1 MDYAYGYVERR
12 KRYYDGHGRESMTI
26 VVRSNRVD
34 QLISFSTL
42 RNFKLMTHHLTF
54 SLLTKH
60 IFLFQSKSMSH
71 TFELLKMRVKS
82 HFNLSISLLRFI
94 RSAPVKR

>member
-60 IFLFQSKSMSH
+60 IFLFQSMSH